1 MAIQTYQKY
10 IDNNFITVCVQF
22 KLARKH
28 RTWCLVNYLLSP
40 ISSLGYQGRHK
51 KNTAAFL

>member
-1 MAIQTYQKY
+1 MAIQTYRKY